1 MIGHVIGLI
10 NNTNQDSV
18 DILEASLNDAIIIPR
33 FTRYDNKTYNVII
46 NQLFDQNN
54 YLRCLEGYTSLV
66 VTR

>member
-18 DILEASLNDAIIIPR
+18 DILEASLCDAIIIPR

-46 NQLFDQNN
+46 SQLIDQNS
-54 YLRCLEGYTSLV
+54 CLIAV
-66 VTR
+66 VG